1 MLVGLT
7 GGVASG
13 KSLVASELKR
23 LGAHLIDADDVA
35 REITSQGMPAYHA
48 IVREFGAEALLKDG
62 SINRRALG
70 GIVFSDPGKLKRLN
84 AITHPLIREAIEKRI
99 KDIEAG
105 HKNPLI
111 IVDAA
116 LLIETGFYKKVS
128 KVIVVYAD
136 EALQRER
143 IMKRNNLNG
152 QEAEKRIA
160 AQMPLKEKLKFADY
174 VIYNDLSPEETLCAA
189 REVYGKL
196 RDLCGS
202 V

>member
-13 KSLVASELKR
+13 KSLVAGELKR

-35 REITSQGMPAYHA
+35 REITSKGMPAYHA
-48 IVREFGAEALLKDG
+48 IVREFGADALLKDG

-70 GIVFSDPGKLKRLN
+70 GIVFSDAGKLKRLN

-105 HKNPLI
+105 HKDPI
-111 IVDAA
+111 IIIDAA

-136 EALQRER
+136 EARQRER
-143 IMKRNNLNG
+143 IMRRNDLTG

-160 AQMPLKEKLKFADY
+160 AQMPLKEKLNFADY
-174 VIYNDLSPEETLCAA
+174 VIYNDLSPEETLSAA
-189 REVYGKL
+189 REVYEKL
-196 RDLCGS
+196 RDL
-202 V
+202 